1 MAETKKKSLNAK
13 KRADRR
19 TYILFLLPAVL
30 AFTLVIMVPF
40 IQGIIYSF
48 TDWNGI
54 SKTFSFVGLTNYA
67 NAFKD
72 TRFMYSA
79 RVTLIFG
86 ILNFVLVNIVA
97 FLLALLVSSKLRGR
111 DIYRAGFFLP
121 NLIGGIVL
129 GYIWQFIYNSVFPK
143 LPLAW
148 FQNNL
153 MLVDPKLA
161 VWALAITS
169 TWQYAGYIMLIYYT
183 ALQNVPAD
191 LIESAQLDGANWW
204 QRLTKII
211 MPLIAPTF
219 TITLFLTLSNSFKQF
234 DVVLS
239 LTNGGPSM
247 LWNNQAIKATELISV
262 NIYNTASVQNQM
274 ALAQAKA
281 VLFFIALAV
290 ISFIQTSMTR
300 RKEMD
305 S

>member
-1 MAETKKKSLNAK
+1 MAQQKKTMNDKKK
-13 KRADRR
+13 ADRL
-19 TYILFLLPAVL
+19 TYILFLTPAVL
-30 AFTLVIMVPF
+30 AFTLVIAIPF
-40 IQGIIYSF
+40 FQGIYYSF
-48 TDWNGI
+48 TDWDGI
-54 SKTFSFVGLTNYA
+54 SKAAPKFVGLINYID
-67 NAFKD
+67 AFKD
-72 TRFMYSA
+72 SRFLYSA
-79 RVTLIFG
+79 QVTLIFG
-86 ILNFVLVNIVA
+86 IINFVLVNIVA
-97 FLLALLVSSKLRGR
+97 FGLALLVSSKLKGR

-129 GYIWQFIYNSVFPK
+129 GYIWQFIYNSVFPTF
-143 LPLAW
+143 PSAW
-148 FQNNL
+148 FKTNL
-153 MLVDPKLA
+153 FLVNPKLS

-183 ALQNVPAD
+183 ALQNVPND
-191 LIESAQLDGANWW
+191 LLESASLDGATWW

-211 MPLIAPTF
+211 MPMIAPTF

-247 LWNNQAIKATELISV
+247 LYGGKAINATELLAV
-262 NIYNTASVQNQM
+262 NIYNTASVQNNM
-274 ALAQAKA
+274 AIAQAKA

-300 RKEMD
+300 RKEIE